1 MPSKGDIKFG
11 QLAVEMEF
19 TSKEKIEEALK
30 LQAQL
35 EKQGKVTSLDRIML
49 KKGILDG
56 EQIQE
61 IEKKQGRRIVFCPEC
76 SNKLNVAIFGPG
88 TRIRCPKCDTS
99 LTVPSGVKYEVVDRK
114 EPPAK
119 KPAKADRQPADTIKV
134 KKGST
139 PASKKKKDED
149 EVDLLDDDG
158 PKEDLDKESL
168 DDAVDLLDDGTDLD
182 DLADDVEVL
191 DEGAGD
197 LDAKDDDIEMIE
209 EDELGP
215 KPPKAKE
222 DKKKSSGGEKP
233 GPGGKAGPG
242 KFKRK

>member
-19 TSKEKIEEALK
+19 ASKEKIDEALK

-35 EKQGKVTSLDRIML
+35 EKQGKVTSLDRIVL

-114 EPPAK
+114 EPPTK
-119 KPAKADRQPADTIKV
+119 KPAKADRAPADTIKV
-134 KKGST
+134 KKGGA
-139 PASKKKKDED
+139 PAGKKKKDED
-149 EVDLLDDDG
+149 EVELLDDDG
-158 PKEDLDKESL
+158 PKEDLDKEALEDKDL
-168 DDAVDLLDDGTDLD
+168 DDSVDLLDDGSELD

-191 DEGAGD
+191 DEGGGDD
-197 LDAKDDDIEMIE
+197 LDVKDDDIEILD
-209 EDELGP
+209 EDDLGT
-215 KPPKAKE
+215 KPPKGKE
-222 DKKKSSGGEKP
+222 EKKKPGGDKP
-233 GPGGKAGPG
+233 GPGKL
-242 KFKRK
+242 KRK